1 MPPVT
6 KVSMGNW
13 PRVQD
18 GSSQPKLRDLFG
30 LVREIVWSKVPE
42 ERRPG
47 LLILI
52 GLLLVADKVFV
63 IGLPFVYGA
72 LIDSLGV
79 GIELALPLGLVLA
92 YGLFRIADTVLDNV
106 MDMLMDRVSLRAI
119 RRVTT
124 DVYSHILRLPLSYH
138 LDNRKGGL
146 AQSVERGTRALEDL
160 ANVTLLGFLPIIIEL
175 VIAYIL
181 LFARYDVLSAMILAA
196 TMVLYLLA
204 VVLFDRVRSRLVGRV
219 NEAEDRVS
227 DLIVEGLSYA
237 ETVKTFAAET
247 RQARAVDAAMEDYRG
262 RAMKVSVYFMLRQV
276 TIALIL
282 SGSLVILLALTVP
295 KVSTGAL
302 TVGGFVALAAL
313 ILRLF
318 QPLRGLGIVNRRI
331 LDSLRHTERMMSL
344 FEVPNTITDEPGA
357 PDLAPGPGTLRFEH
371 VSFDYPSKGQVL
383 SGLDFTA
390 EGGRTTALVG
400 PTGAGK
406 STIQKLL
413 LRLYDP
419 TEGAV
424 RIDGQDLRAVRLDSA
439 RDALGVVPQDCVLF
453 HDTIDANIRYARQD
467 ATDAEVREAARM
479 AAFSDFV
486 ETLPLKYQT
495 VVGDRGLK
503 LSGGER
509 QRLAIARAYL
519 KNPRIF
525 ILDEATSSLDSAT
538 EAEIV
543 RNFTMAGEGR
553 TQLIIAHR
561 LSTVMHADQI
571 LVLDGGSLVE
581 QGRHEELLA
590 LGGLYADLWE
600 RQTEAQTEAQPE
612 AQAEIG
618 PETGPEDIPDGP
630 D

>member
-1 MPPVT
+1 MPPVS
-6 KVSMGNW
+6 KVAMGNW
-13 PRVQD
+13 PRAND
-18 GSSQPKLRDLFG
+18 GKTQPKLRDLIS
-30 LVREIVWSKVPE
+30 LVTEIVWSKNPA

-52 GLLLVADKVFV
+52 AILLVADKVFV

-72 LIDSLGV
+72 LIDNLGV
-79 GIELALPLGLVLA
+79 GMEVALPLGLVLA
-92 YGLFRIADTVLDNV
+92 YGLFRVADTVLDNV

-124 DVYSHILRLPLSYH
+124 DVYGHILRLPLAYH

-146 AQSVERGTRALEDL
+146 AQSVERGTRALEEL
-160 ANVTLLGFLPIIIEL
+160 ANVVLLSFIPIIIEL
-175 VIAYIL
+175 LIAYVL
-181 LFARYDVLSAMILAA
+181 LATRYDIWSALILAV
-196 TMVLYLLA
+196 TMVLYLTA

-219 NEAEDRVS
+219 NAAEDRVS

-237 ETVKTFAAET
+237 ETVKTFAAEN
-247 RQARAVDAAMEDYRG
+247 RQAEAVDGAMEDYRA
-262 RAMKVSVYFMLRQV
+262 RAMKVSVYFMARQV
-276 TIALIL
+276 TIAIIL
-282 SGSLVILLALTVP
+282 SGSLVTLLAITVP
-295 KVSTGAL
+295 KVSAGAL

-344 FEVPNTITDEPGA
+344 FEVPNTIRDREGAGDLVPGDGSLTFA
-357 PDLAPGPGTLRFEH
+357 GVT
-371 VSFDYPSKGQVL
+371 FDYPSKGTVL
-383 SGLDFTA
+383 RDLSFVA
-390 EGGRTTALVG
+390 PGGKTTALVG

-419 TEGAV
+419 AKGAIL
-424 RIDGQDLRAVRLDSA
+424 IDGQDIRDVRLDSA

-453 HDTIDANIRYARQD
+453 HDTIDANIRYARPD
-467 ATDAEVREAARM
+467 ATADEVREAARM
-479 AAFSDFV
+479 AAFSTFV
-486 ETLPLKYQT
+486 ESLPKGYDT
-495 VVGDRGLK
+495 IVGDRGLK

-543 RNFTMAGEGR
+543 RNFARAGEGR

-571 LVLDGGSLVE
+571 LVLDAGTLAERGT
-581 QGRHEELLA
+581 HAELLDK
-590 LGGLYADLWE
+590 GGLYAGLWQ
-600 RQTEAQTEAQPE
+600 RQTEQQN
-612 AQAEIG
+612 G
-618 PETGPEDIPDGP
+618 D
-630 D
+630 